1 MNRRTLL
8 GLWLNAIE
16 NGNKKEEKRIMDMM
30 AKEQNYYSKMKQKRG
45 FFTNKKK
52 KGNKQMRR
60 QSFLI
65 HCSLKCINPSIALE
79 NEKII
84 KALRKRDDKKVIELL
99 KTEF

>member
-1 MNRRTLL
+1 MDRRQLL

-16 NGNKKEEKRIMDMM
+16 NGNKKEEKRIMDIMTR
-30 AKEQNYYSKMKQKRG
+30 EQKNYSKMRQKRG
-45 FFTNKKK
+45 FFTKKK
-52 KGNKQMRR
+52 KGDKQMRR

>member
-1 MNRRTLL
+1 MDRRTLL

-45 FFTNKKK
+45 FFTKKK
-52 KGNKQMRR
+52 KGDKQMRR

>member
-1 MNRRTLL
+1 MDRRTLL

-30 AKEQNYYSKMKQKRG
+30 TREQKNYSEMKQKRG
-45 FFTNKKK
+45 FFTKKK
-52 KGNKQMRR
+52 KGDKQMRR